1 MKVRKVIKA
10 TSITL
15 VSLIVVILAVI
26 AVAINFVFTSEKLT
40 PVVLQVANRSL
51 NAKLD
56 MRSVE
61 LTFFS
66 SFPRFGLKLTDGSL
80 VSKAVRD
87 TLWQKTDSLVSL
99 TPMAPGMMV
108 TAVSRLAS
116 KTPSTYKAILRSSQ
130 TNAT

>member
-10 TSITL
+10 ASITL

-80 VSKAVRD
+80 VSKAVRLPD
-87 TLWQKTDSLVSL
+87 RKE
-99 TPMAPGMMV
+99 G
-108 TAVSRLAS
+108 
-116 KTPSTYKAILRSSQ
+116 
-130 TNAT
+130 